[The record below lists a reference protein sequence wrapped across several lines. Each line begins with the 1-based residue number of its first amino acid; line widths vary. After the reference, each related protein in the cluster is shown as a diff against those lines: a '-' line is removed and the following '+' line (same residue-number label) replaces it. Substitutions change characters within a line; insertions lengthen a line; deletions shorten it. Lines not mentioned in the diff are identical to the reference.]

1 MTTTRRFLLLAL
13 ALMLPALLPSCQ
25 SPGTASASPAST
37 GYAKLPTVKRVD
49 LKKYAGSW
57 HEVARLPQFYENGCL
72 QATAEYTA
80 NPDGSIKVVNTCYKK
95 RGKVTSIEGK
105 AVPVPGSRNARLKV
119 SFHGLAALAPVPE
132 YGNYW
137 ILALDPNY
145 QWSMVGT
152 PDRKAL
158 WFLSRIPALPYPTYQ
173 MLKEKAKGLGFDTA
187 KLLPEALRDPHLA
200 HSASRAGTAPGSSKP
215 RS

>member
-1 MTTTRRFLLLAL
+1 MTIRQILPLVLAL
-13 ALMLPALLPSCQ
+13 IFPALLPSCQ
-25 SPGTASASPAST
+25 SPGKGTASASPAST
-37 GYAKLPTVKRVD
+37 GFPKLPTVKRVD
-49 LKKYAGSW
+49 LKRYAGEW
-57 HEVARLPQFYENGCL
+57 HEVARLPQSYEHGCL
-72 QATAEYTA
+72 RATAAYTP
-80 NPDGSIKVVNTCYKK
+80 NPDGSVKVVNTCYKK
-95 RGKVTSIEGK
+95 RGRVTSIEGK

-152 PDRKAL
+152 PDRKSL

-173 MLKEKAKGLGFDTA
+173 MLKEKARNLGFDTS
-187 KLLPEALRDPHLA
+187 KLLPEALRKPPLA
-200 HSASRAGTAPGSSKP
+200 LASPAPNATASAAKH
-215 RS
+215 